1 MPESRINY
9 ARLSTRLRQ
18 LLRNDHMVLSVLALL
33 VGAIVGIAVVG
44 FRESIDIIQGIF
56 YGSDSVYGNDSEHLA
71 PIAAALP
78 GWRVVLATT
87 LGGLIVG
94 VLAYKFMPERRPQ
107 GLADVIEANA
117 LLGGRMSSRIG
128 LTAALVNALSIG
140 VGGSV
145 GREGP
150 AVHLGASLSSWIG
163 RRLHLSRSLTRT
175 LLGCGVAAAVAGSF
189 NAPIAGALFAN
200 EVVIGHYALKAFAP
214 IVIASVAGTA
224 VSRAWFGDFPA
235 FSMDI
240 GIIASLW
247 EMPAFALL
255 GIVSGVAA
263 IIFMKTI
270 GVTVKLSSLLPVPLW
285 LKPAIAGLFLGV
297 AAMYVPDILGVGY
310 AATESAMLVNFSL
323 WMLIIIGIA
332 KILATAMC
340 IGFGFGGGV
349 FSPALV
355 IGAMVGGAFG
365 VVATGVFPELSSEVG
380 VYTVVGMGAVAAAVL
395 GAPISTTLI
404 IFEMT
409 SNYALTLAVM
419 IAVVIASE
427 ITHHFHGRSFFSV
440 QLLARGID
448 VKSGFEN
455 EVMRSIP
462 LDKVLKDDG
471 MTVTP
476 ATGLQELRARL
487 QKTPFGEL
495 FVVNNNGRLIG
506 TITLAD
512 LSEVAFDHGVDDLIN
527 AGDVARLH
535 PPFLTQS
542 DSLDAALHLMAD
554 TGEEHIAVVDTNLT
568 LVYQGCIHQRD
579 VMTAYSRALVEARH
593 EERGETG

>member
-1 MPESRINY
+1 MPKSRLTY
-9 ARLSTRLRQ
+9 TRLSTRLRR

-33 VGAIVGIAVVG
+33 VGALVGISVVG
-44 FRESIDIIQGIF
+44 FRETIDIVQGLF
-56 YGSDSVYGNDSEHLA
+56 YGADGFYGNDSEHLA
-71 PIAAALP
+71 PIAAELP

-87 LGGLIVG
+87 SGGLIVG
-94 VLAYKFMPERRPQ
+94 IMVHWLLPERRPQ
-107 GLADVIEANA
+107 GVSDVIEANA

-128 LTAALVNALSIG
+128 LTAAFINALSIG
-140 VGGSV
+140 AGASV

-163 RRLHLSRSLTRT
+163 RRLHLSRALTRT

-214 IVIASVAGTA
+214 IVIASVASTA

-240 GIIASLW
+240 GVIVSFW

-255 GIVSGVAA
+255 GVVCGVGALL
-263 IIFMKTI
+263 FMKGI
-270 GVTVKLSSLLPVPLW
+270 GLSTRLAALLPVPAW
-285 LKPAIAGLFLGV
+285 LKPAIAGLMLGI
-297 AAMYVPDILGVGY
+297 AATYLPHILGVGY
-310 AATESAMLVNFSL
+310 AATEAAMLLSFSL
-323 WMLIIIGIA
+323 WMLIGVGAA
-332 KILATAMC
+332 KIVATSIC
-340 IGFGFGGGV
+340 LGFGFGGGV

-355 IGAMVGGAFG
+355 IGAMAGGAFG
-365 VVATGVFPELSSEVG
+365 VIATAAVPDYASAVT
-380 VYTVVGMGAVAAAVL
+380 VYTVVGMGAFAAAVL

-440 QLLARGID
+440 QLRERGID
-448 VKSGFEN
+448 VKGGFET

-462 LDKVLKDDG
+462 LEQVLKDDG
-471 MTVTP
+471 TTVTP
-476 ATGLQELRARL
+476 ATLLPELRDRL
-487 QKTPFGEL
+487 QATPFGEL
-495 FVVNNNGRLIG
+495 FVVDNDGGLIG

-512 LSEVAFDHGVDDLIN
+512 LSEVAFDHDLDDLVN

-535 PPFLTQS
+535 PPFLTQVE
-542 DSLDAALHLMAD
+542 SLDAAVELMAE
-554 TGEEHIAVVDTNLT
+554 TNEEHIAVVEST
-568 LVYQGCIHQRD
+568 LNMQYMGCIHQRD
-579 VMTAYSRALVEARH
+579 VMAAYSRALVRMRH
-593 EERGETG
+593 EEHGETP

>member
-1 MPESRINY
+1 MPESRISY

-33 VGAIVGIAVVG
+33 VGAVVGMAVVG
-44 FRESIDIIQGIF
+44 FRESIDFIQGIF
-56 YGSDSVYGNDSEHLA
+56 YGFDSIYGTDSEHLA

-78 GWRVVLATT
+78 GWRVLLATT
-87 LGGLIVG
+87 LGGLLVG
-94 VLAYKFMPERRPQ
+94 LLAYKWMPERRPQ

-128 LTAALVNALSIG
+128 FTAALVNALSIG

-235 FSMDI
+235 FSIDI
-240 GIIASLW
+240 GIITSLW

-255 GIVSGVAA
+255 GVVSGVAA
-263 IIFMKTI
+263 IVFMKAI
-270 GVTVKLSSLLPVPLW
+270 GLSAKLSRMLPVPLW
-285 LKPAIAGLFLGV
+285 LKPAIAGLGLGV
-297 AAMYVPDILGVGY
+297 AAMYLPDILGVGY
-310 AATESAMLVNFSL
+310 AATETAMLVKFSL

-340 IGFGFGGGV
+340 LGFGFGGGV

-365 VVATGVFPELSSEVG
+365 VIATGVFPDMSSEVS

-440 QLLARGID
+440 QLLDRGID
-448 VKSGFEN
+448 VKSGFET

-462 LDKVLKDDG
+462 LDRVLKDDG

-476 ATGLQELRARL
+476 ATGLQELRTRL

-495 FVVNNNGRLIG
+495 FVVDNNGRLIG

-512 LSEVAFDHGVDDLIN
+512 LSEVAFDHGVDDLIK

-554 TGEEHIAVVDTNLT
+554 TGEEHIAVVDTDLT

-579 VMTAYSRALVEARH
+579 VMTAYSRALVKARH